1 MKASG
6 DVTRYFLEQ
15 ARWYFTSSYLP
26 KIEHC
31 LTQLTDEDVWQ
42 RANDASNSVGNLILH
57 LSGNVQ
63 QWIIGGVGNLPYE
76 RDRQHE
82 FGERGGISR
91 EDLLARLKTTL
102 AKADQVLSELDPASL
117 LERKEI
123 QGSEVTV
130 MEAILRIVQHFALHT
145 GQIMLLTKQHTSEDL
160 KLS

>member
-1 MKASG
+1 MNTSG
-6 DVTRYFLEQ
+6 DTSQYFLDQ

-31 LTQLTDEDVWQ
+31 LSQLTDEDVWQ
-42 RANDASNSVGNLILH
+42 RANDASNSIGNLLLH

-63 QWIIGGVGNLPYE
+63 QWIVGGVGNLPYE

-82 FGERGGISR
+82 FGERGGIPR
-91 EDLLARLKTTL
+91 EELLARLKATL
-102 AKADQVLSELDPASL
+102 AQADQVLAEVDPVNL

-123 QGSEVTV
+123 QSCDVTV

-145 GQIMLLTKQHTSEDL
+145 GQIMLLTKQRTGAGL

>member
-1 MKASG
+1 MNISG
-6 DVTRYFLEQ
+6 DASRYFLEQ

-31 LTQLTDEDVWQ
+31 LEQLTDEDVWQ
-42 RANDASNSVGNLILH
+42 RANEASNSVGNLILH

-63 QWIIGGVGNLPYE
+63 QWIIGGIGILPYE
-76 RDRQHE
+76 RDRQYE

-91 EDLLARLKTTL
+91 EDLLARLKATL
-102 AKADQVLSELDPASL
+102 AKADQVLVEVAPNTL

-123 QGSEVTV
+123 QGCDVTV

-145 GQIMLLTKQHTSEDL
+145 GQIMLLTKQRTAEDL

>member
-1 MKASG
+1 M
-6 DVTRYFLEQ
+6 DVSKYFLEQ
-15 ARWYFTSSYLP
+15 ARWYFASSYLP

-31 LTQLTDEDVWQ
+31 LSVLTDEDVWW
-42 RANDASNSVGNLILH
+42 RMNEASNSAGNLILH

-76 RDRQHE
+76 RDRQYE

-91 EDLLARLKTTL
+91 EDLLARLKATL
-102 AKADQVLSELDPASL
+102 AKADQVLAEVDPASL

-123 QGSEVTV
+123 QGCDVTV
-130 MEAILRIVQHFALHT
+130 MEAILRIVQHFGLHT
-145 GQIMLLTKQHTSEDL
+145 GQIMLLTKQRTGEDL

>member
-1 MKASG
+1 MDAS
-6 DVTRYFLEQ
+6 RYFLDQ

-31 LTQLTDEDVWQ
+31 LSVLTDEDIWW
-42 RANDASNSVGNLILH
+42 RANEASNSVGNLILH

-63 QWIIGGVGNLPYE
+63 QWIIGGVGNAPYH

-82 FGERGGISR
+82 FGERGGITR
-91 EDLLARLKTTL
+91 EELLARLKATL
-102 AKADQVLSELDPASL
+102 AQADHVLADVDPASL

-123 QGSEVTV
+123 QGCDVTV

-145 GQIMLLTKQHTSEDL
+145 GQIMLLTKQRTSEDL

>member
-1 MKASG
+1 MNTSG
-6 DVTRYFLEQ
+6 DTSRYFLEQ
-15 ARWYFTSSYLP
+15 ARWYFASSYLP

-31 LTQLTDEDVWQ
+31 LSQLTDEAVWQ
-42 RANDASNSVGNLILH
+42 RANEASNSVGNLVLH

-63 QWIIGGVGNLPYE
+63 QWIVGGVGNLPYE

-91 EDLLARLKTTL
+91 ADLLARLKATL
-102 AKADQVLSELDPASL
+102 AKADQVLAGVDPASL

-123 QGSEVTV
+123 QGCEVTV

-145 GQIMLLTKQHTSEDL
+145 GQIMLLTKQRTGEDL

>member
-1 MKASG
+1 MDTS
-6 DVTRYFLEQ
+6 RYFLEQ
-15 ARWYFTSSYLP
+15 ARRYFTSSYLP

-31 LTQLTDEDVWQ
+31 LAQLTDEDIWG
-42 RANDASNSVGNLILH
+42 RANEASNSVGNLILH

-63 QWIIGGVGNLPYE
+63 QWIIGGVGDLPYE

-91 EDLLARLKTTL
+91 EELLSRLKATL
-102 AKADQVLSELDPASL
+102 TKADQVLAEVDPASL

-123 QGSEVTV
+123 QGSDVTA

-145 GQIMLLTKQHTSEDL
+145 GQIMLLTKQRTAEDL

>member
-1 MKASG
+1 MNTSG
-6 DVTRYFLEQ
+6 DASLYFLDQ
-15 ARWYFTSSYLP
+15 ARWYFASSYLP

-31 LTQLTDEDVWQ
+31 LSRLTDEDIWW
-42 RANDASNSVGNLILH
+42 RANEASNSVGNLILH

-63 QWIIGGVGNLPYE
+63 QWIVGGVGNQPYS

-91 EDLLARLKTTL
+91 EELLAQLKDTL
-102 AKADQVLSELDPASL
+102 AQADQVLAAVDPASL

-123 QGSEVTV
+123 QGCDVTV
-130 MEAILRIVQHFALHT
+130 MEAVLRIVQHFALHT
-145 GQIMLLTKQHTSEDL
+145 GQIMLLTKQRTAEDL

>member
-1 MKASG
+1 MNTSG
-6 DVTRYFLEQ
+6 DASCYFLEQ

-31 LTQLTDEDVWQ
+31 LAQMTDEDVWQ
-42 RANDASNSVGNLILH
+42 RANEASNSVGNLILH

-63 QWIIGGVGNLPYE
+63 QWIIGGVGDLPYE
-76 RDRQHE
+76 RDRQYE

-91 EDLLARLKTTL
+91 EDLLARLKATL

-145 GQIMLLTKQHTSEDL
+145 GQIMLLTKQRTAEDL